1 MAAVI
6 NEEASVSGIGD
17 LQGTMFI
24 AGERV
29 TEGEGAFRAVN
40 PATGTELEPA
50 YPAASD
56 AQLDAA
62 AGEAARAFS
71 VYRRTSAEDRAAFLR
86 GIADGIDAA
95 PGLVE
100 RVHAESGIAI
110 ERIEAERTRTTNQL
124 RLFAD
129 VVLDGSYQGLRI
141 DSGDPARTP
150 LPKPDL
156 RHRFIPLGPVAVFG
170 ASNFPLAF
178 SVAGGDTAAALAA
191 GCPVVVKAHE
201 AHPGTSEIVGR
212 VIADAVQDHGLPAG
226 TFSMIYG
233 SSPELAVALVR
244 HPAIAAVGFTGSRRA
259 GLALVAAAQS
269 RPIPIP
275 VFAEMAS
282 VNPVFVFPGALESRA
297 AEIGG
302 GLIWSVLTGMG
313 QLCTSPGLVF
323 VPDAPETSTLLDA
336 AAAALDTA
344 DAGCMLTP
352 RIAASFDEGVARISA
367 VPGVRLVARATEGSD
382 AVARCTPTL
391 FETDL
396 ATFLAHR
403 EVLSAEVF
411 GSVTLVVRVQD
422 IPADFD
428 AVVDGLEGQL
438 TSSLQIEPED
448 HALAGELVDQL
459 ELVAGRLVFNGWST
473 GLEVNDAVIHGGPF
487 PATSAP
493 STTSVGTRAIERF
506 LRPVAYQNAPA
517 DLLPDALRDSA
528 AGTLRRVNG
537 GFTDG
542 ALSG

>member
-1 MAAVI
+1 M
-6 NEEASVSGIGD
+6 SGTGD

-24 AGERV
+24 AGKRV
-29 TEGEGAFRAVN
+29 SGGEALFRATD
-40 PATGTELEPA
+40 PATGAELEPA
-50 YPAASD
+50 YPEAGVSH
-56 AQLDAA
+56 LDAA
-62 AGEAARAFS
+62 ADAAARAFAD
-71 VYRRTSAEDRAAFLR
+71 YRRTSAAERAAFLR
-86 GIADGIDAA
+86 SIADGIDAA

-100 RVHAESGIAI
+100 RVHAESGIAT

-129 VVLDGSYQGLRI
+129 VVLEGSYQGLRI
-141 DSGDPARTP
+141 DSGDPDRTP

-212 VIADAVQDHGLPAG
+212 VIADAVAAHALPAG

-233 SSPELAVALVR
+233 SSPDLAVALVR
-244 HPAIAAVGFTGSRRA
+244 HPAISAVGFTGSRQA
-259 GLALVAAAQS
+259 GLALVAAAQA

-282 VNPVFVFPGALESRA
+282 VNPVFVFPGALETRA

-323 VPDAPETSTLLDA
+323 VPDAPETGTLLDA
-336 AAAALDTA
+336 AAAAIETA

-352 RIAASFDEGVARISA
+352 RIASSFDEGIARISA

-411 GSVTLVVRVQD
+411 GSVTLVVRVRD
-422 IPADFD
+422 VRVDFD
-428 AVVDGLEGQL
+428 TIVDGLEGQL
-438 TSSLQIEPED
+438 TASLQVEPED
-448 HALAGELVDQL
+448 LELARPLVDRL

-517 DLLPDALRDSA
+517 ELLPEALRDSS
-528 AGTLRRVNG
+528 AGTWRRVNG
-537 GFTDG
+537 QFGDG
-542 ALSG
+542 AIGG